1 MLITTWLVFNPIR
14 SHKHLSPSKKRH
26 RHYCSDAWKGCCNK
40 NPSIINRRTSKERK
54 ENDACHNRDISRGIG
69 SQTAAAGTRCSCSR
83 WAWTCSSSTPPG
95 HASARECS
103 LAWRCMLGM
112 TCYPSWWLA
121 FFYHFFNSFL
131 VLTRGGKLHV
141 ISGRRFHI
149 GSIRG
154 VNHIYA
160 LTG

>member
-1 MLITTWLVFNPIR
+1 
-14 SHKHLSPSKKRH
+14 
-26 RHYCSDAWKGCCNK
+26 
-40 NPSIINRRTSKERK
+40 
-54 ENDACHNRDISRGIG
+54 
-69 SQTAAAGTRCSCSR
+69 
-83 WAWTCSSSTPPG
+83 
-95 HASARECS
+95 
-103 LAWRCMLGM
+103 MLGM

-141 ISGRRFHI
+141 ISGRWFHI

-160 LTG
+160 LTGQCRVLKLKQTCIHLLYVRIIGPRP